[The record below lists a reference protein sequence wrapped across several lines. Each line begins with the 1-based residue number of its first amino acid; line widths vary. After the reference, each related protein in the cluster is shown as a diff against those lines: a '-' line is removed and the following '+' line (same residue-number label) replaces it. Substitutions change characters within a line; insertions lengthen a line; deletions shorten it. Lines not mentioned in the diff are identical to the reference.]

1 MGFIMGTMAT
11 CDLIGILQGF
21 TMGFSMALTHKKGTF
36 FWGFSYGIHLM
47 WNPTRMGLFSH
58 DLCLEWDYNG
68 IYTIFVCFFFGGFM
82 TYRSKQKSPPK
93 KKSIKA

>member
-68 IYTIFVCFFFGGFM
+68 IYTIFVFFLGI
-82 TYRSKQKSPPK
+82 YDIQIKVEIPPK